1 MRVFAGQGFSMLCK
15 LAGFRTEK
23 FGRSCLKRFAY
34 ARRRSRV
41 DHEIDTTPPTR
52 PEDARKATEEQ
63 RDLQEKLDHQD
74 DDPDAPGLHQSR
86 HDLPDE
92 STR

>member
-1 MRVFAGQGFSMLCK
+1 MDDESNN
-15 LAGFRTEK
+15 TP
-23 FGRSCLKRFAY
+23 
-34 ARRRSRV
+34 
-41 DHEIDTTPPTR
+41 TTP

-63 RDLQEKLDHQD
+63 RDLQEKLKHQD
-74 DDPDAPGLHQSR
+74 DDPDAPGSHQSR

>member
-1 MRVFAGQGFSMLCK
+1 MWEILRERYAD
-15 LAGFRTEK
+15 
-23 FGRSCLKRFAY
+23 

-41 DHEIDTTPPTR
+41 NHESSNTPPTP

-63 RDLQEKLDHQD
+63 RDLQEKLDHRD
-74 DDPDAPGLHQSR
+74 DDPEAPGLHQSR
-86 HDLPDE
+86 DDLPDE